1 MVNFYHIIAAFSPPS
16 FLSDFFSHLASRAG
30 PCFFLVSSRTA
41 LMGGFLSTLYDVFQ
55 KQRALVHIMKHTSD
69 ACFVSLV
76 GYRLL
81 KLILKESSNATPSE
95 SNTETLQ
102 GEGTLQ
108 WIFFCG

>member
-1 MVNFYHIIAAFSPPS
+1 M
-16 FLSDFFSHLASRAG
+16 FLSRVIAYSPH
-30 PCFFLVSSRTA
+30 
-41 LMGGFLSTLYDVFQ
+41 GGVLSTLYDVFQ
-55 KQRALVHIMKHTSD
+55 KQRALVHIMKHTSN

-81 KLILKESSNATPSE
+81 KLILKESSNAPLSE